1 MFGLT
6 VYLYVLQNQA
16 YRGQLCKGIQK
27 EPKCPLFMN
36 LRKKIKSLSLA
47 RLSSLV

>member
-1 MFGLT
+1 M
-6 VYLYVLQNQA
+6 YLYVLQNQA
-16 YRGQLCKGIQK
+16 YREQHCKGRQK

-36 LRKKIKSLSLA
+36 LRKKIESLSLA